1 MKDDPMAM
9 AEAHFLTQSMLD
21 KGAATGDHLDD
32 IADDIFNLFLGMELA
47 KIEKNNPNPPEVRDA
62 WVTALLNRV
71 SSSSA
76 YRADSK

>member
-1 MKDDPMAM
+1 MKDDPMAL
-9 AEAHFLTQSMLD
+9 AEAQFRTNEMLD
-21 KGAATGDHLDD
+21 KGAATGDPLED
-32 IADDIFNLFLGMELA
+32 IADDIFNLFLSMERE
-47 KIEKNNPNPPEVRDA
+47 KIKKNNPNPPEVRDA